1 MADVARSRLHALPL
15 AAIYVGADVNNFLAV
30 SAKEA
35 SGTDAGVGVAAHVV
49 TRGAIFAFVSKT
61 SRSFLTFE
69 AAEIGWTFAKV
80 VDRVPRW

>member
-1 MADVARSRLHALPL
+1 MQVYVSHSRRRLT
-15 AAIYVGADVNNFLAV
+15 FLAV

-61 SRSFLTFE
+61 SRS
-69 AAEIGWTFAKV
+69 
-80 VDRVPRW
+80 